1 MQRSIEKASVLI
13 EALPYIQSFRGEAV
27 VVKFGGSIM
36 GDTKKVESILKDIAF
51 MECIGMHPIVVH
63 GGGKAITSRLKDKK
77 IHSEFRH
84 GLRVTSDEV
93 MAEVEHVL
101 NHIVNPQIVAKLAAT
116 GCKAR
121 GIHGDD
127 IIEAERKVAVDADGK
142 EMDWGHVGR
151 ALSVDKE
158 PIMAYLSS
166 DIIPVIT
173 PLARG
178 RDRELFNINADEAAT
193 IIAREIKARKLVFLS
208 DVPGLLKNENDHN
221 EVISTLHTS
230 EVDTLIERGVISGG
244 MLPKINGAIE
254 AIRAGV
260 QKTHIIDAAL
270 PHSLL
275 LELFTERGVGTEIM
289 L

>member
-1 MQRSIEKASVLI
+1 MQRTIEKASVLI

-36 GDTKKVESILKDIAF
+36 GDDKKVESILRDVAF
-51 MECIGMHPIVVH
+51 MQCVGMHPILVH
-63 GGGKAITSRLKDKK
+63 GGGKAITRRLKEKK
-77 IHSEFRH
+77 ISSEFKQ
-84 GLRVTSDEV
+84 GLRVTTDAVIS
-93 MAEVEHVL
+93 EVEHVL
-101 NHIVNPQIVAKLAAT
+101 NHVVNPQIVAKLIST

-121 GIHGDD
+121 GIHGED
-127 IIEAERKVAVDADGK
+127 IIHAEKKVVVDVSGR
-142 EMDWGHVGR
+142 EVDWGHVGK
-151 ALSVDKE
+151 ALSVDRE

-166 DIIPVIT
+166 DIVPVVT

-178 RDRELFNINADEAAT
+178 DGRELYNINADEAAT

-208 DVPGLLKNENDHN
+208 DVPGLLKNESDRDD
-221 EVISTLHTS
+221 VISTLHTS
-230 EVDTLIERGVISGG
+230 EVNQLIERGVISGG

-260 QKTHIIDAAL
+260 QKTHIIDAAT

-275 LELFTERGVGTEIM
+275 LELFTERGIGTEI
-289 L
+289 LL